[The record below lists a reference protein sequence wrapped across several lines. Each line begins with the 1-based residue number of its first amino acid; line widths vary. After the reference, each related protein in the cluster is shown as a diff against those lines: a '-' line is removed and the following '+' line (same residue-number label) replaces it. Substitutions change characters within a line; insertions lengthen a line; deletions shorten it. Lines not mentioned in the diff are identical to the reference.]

1 MPDPNIQKQIFEHI
15 NRANRVLIPLGSTPS
30 GDSLA
35 AALALK
41 SFLKKLD
48 KEAWVVAPAGVP
60 KKFKFLP
67 GAESVVDH
75 LEGSSGFVISVRTEN
90 APLEEL
96 SYHQDDANQVLNIYL
111 KSKEGKYEREDVSFR
126 SDTFPYDL
134 IIIPDIPS
142 LDMLGKLYDEN
153 TDLFFE
159 TPIIN
164 IDHHTNNEHFGEI
177 NFVDITATST
187 TEILMDL
194 LENFESGLIDGDI
207 STNLLA
213 GILVETN
220 SFQHIKTTPRA
231 FLKASSLIS
240 MGANQQEIIKQLYKT
255 KSIALLKLWGRA
267 LARIKEIPELGL
279 SYTKLSVEDME
290 KSGSDEIFGV
300 MEELIASLTQAKI
313 LILLA
318 EVKPGEILGYYQIHP
333 NLPALDFATRFSAE
347 TINGQIGKF
356 VISGKDLKEAEAE
369 VLDRVNKLK
378 TKIDLGISV

>member
-15 NRANRVLIPLGSTPS
+15 NRANRILIPLGSAPS

-41 SFLKKLD
+41 FFLKKLD
-48 KEAWVVAPAGVP
+48 KEAWVVAPEGVP

-67 GAESVVDH
+67 GTDTIVNR
-75 LEGSSGFVISVRTEN
+75 LEDSSGFVISVRTEN

-96 SYHQDDANQVLNIYL
+96 SYHQDDENQVLNIYL
-111 KSKEGKYEREDVSFR
+111 KSKEGKYEREDVNFS

-134 IIIPDIPS
+134 IIVLDIPS

-164 IDHHTNNEHFGEI
+164 IDHHANNEHFGEI

-207 STNLLA
+207 STNLLT

-220 SFQHIKTTPRA
+220 SFQNIKTTPKA
-231 FLKASSLIS
+231 FLRASSLIS

-267 LARIKEIPELGL
+267 LARIKEIPELDL
-279 SYTKLSVEDME
+279 SYTKLSVEDIE

-318 EVKPGEILGYYQIHP
+318 EVKPLEILGYYQIHP
-333 NLPALDFATRFSAE
+333 NLPAVDFATRFSAE
-347 TINGQIGKF
+347 MINGHIGKF
-356 VISGKDLKEAEAE
+356 VISGKNLKEAETE
-369 VLDRVNKLK
+369 VLDRIDKLK
-378 TKIDLGISV
+378 TKIK